1 MTGVKGKDVTVTCS
15 LTIDNRIGY
24 IGYKGYAQGANGP
37 VSKGFQSLKATG
49 GDPWD
54 WQQEK
59 KITFKADFDEKGEL
73 QIEGEDTNDDDN
85 CTWGGLLLHCTA
97 SDVNSPWHNFKS
109 DKGHWRT
116 GDYKQPCSVHGKG
129 MIPVAMPFMKYA
141 SKGIYEDLVKQAES
155 NTSRK
160 SISSF

>member
-1 MTGVKGKDVTVTCS
+1 M
-15 LTIDNRIGY
+15 
-24 IGYKGYAQGANGP
+24 
-37 VSKGFQSLKATG
+37 SKGFQSLKATG

-59 KITFKADFDEKGEL
+59 KITFKADIDEKGEL

-85 CTWGGLLLHCTA
+85 CTWGGLLLHCSA

-129 MIPVAMPFMKYA
+129 MIPVAMPFMKTMLA
-141 SKGIYEDLVKQAES
+141 KGSMKIWSNKQKVTLVGSPFLRFDETKKCFFFGLICGTIETPIIDHS
-155 NTSRK
+155 T
-160 SISSF
+160 